1 MKAIILAR
9 VSSKEQEENNSIPA
23 QTRRLVDYAAR
34 KGLEIIETFQLVE
47 SSTKENRRQYDKMI
61 QKISASK
68 ETIALIVDTVDR
80 LQRSFR
86 ESVRLDALRKANK
99 VELHFV
105 RESLIITEKSNSA
118 DILRWDMS
126 VLFAKSYV
134 TQLTD
139 NIKRSQEEKVRNG
152 EWLSKAPFGY
162 KNVRRDGKA
171 WIVPDDN
178 APIVIEMFNKY
189 ASGSFSLR
197 ELRLWLL
204 EVYGLN
210 KSLSQIDHILDNP
223 FYAGQMRLRGVL
235 YQYCYQSLITME
247 LFDES
252 QTVKKRFN
260 KPAYKF
266 AGLPYA
272 YRGLIV
278 CGECGCRITVEKQKG
293 HTYYHCTQHKGK
305 HGAKYVREEL
315 ITSQLQSVFASISP
329 TEDQFI
335 EVTNALK
342 KAYGDNK
349 QSKELMLAKLNG
361 ELSRVVHRIE
371 RLFET
376 YLDGDIAKD
385 EYRARRNAYDTEK
398 ASIERRIESLDYS
411 LDEWY
416 GNISAIME
424 LVRDAPLL
432 FAQSSIMYQ
441 KRQLVKLLFSNL
453 ELCGKEL
460 RWKLKRPFDSMV
472 KIKGCPSWCW
482 K

>member
-23 QTRRLVDYAAR
+23 QTRRLVDYASR

-47 SSTKENRRQYDKMI
+47 SSTKENRQQYDKI
-61 QKISASK
+61 IHKISSSR
-68 ETIALIVDTVDR
+68 ETLALVADTVDR

-105 RESLIITEKSNSA
+105 RENLVVTEKSNSA

-162 KNVRRDGKA
+162 KNIRRDGKS
-171 WIVPDDN
+171 WIEPDDN

-189 ASGSFSLR
+189 ASGAFSLR
-197 ELRLWLL
+197 ELRSWLS
-204 EVYGLN
+204 ETYGIE
-210 KSLSQIDHILDNP
+210 KQVSQVDHILDNP

-235 YQYCYQSLITME
+235 HQHCYQPLITME
-247 LFDES
+247 LFEES
-252 QTVKKRFN
+252 QAVKKRFN
-260 KPAYKF
+260 RPAYKF
-266 AGLPYA
+266 AGLPYT

-278 CGECGCRITVEKQKG
+278 CAECGCRITVETQKG
-293 HTYYHCTQHKGK
+293 HTYYHCTQYKGR

-315 ITSQLQSVFASISP
+315 ITSQLQAVFASISP
-329 TEDQFI
+329 TEEQFI
-335 EVTNALK
+335 EVMDALK
-342 KAYGDNK
+342 KAYGYNK
-349 QSKELMLAKLNG
+349 QSRELMLARLNG
-361 ELSRVVHRIE
+361 ELSRVVNRTE
-371 RLFET
+371 RLFEA
-376 YLDGDIAKD
+376 YLDGDIAKE
-385 EYRARRNAYDTEK
+385 EYKAKRNAYNAER
-398 ASIERRIESLDYS
+398 ASIERRINSLDYS
-411 LDEWY
+411 IDEWY
-416 GNISAIME
+416 SNMSAIME

-432 FAQSSIMYQ
+432 FEQSSIIHQ
-441 KRQLVKLLFSNL
+441 KRQLLKLVFSNL
-453 ELCGKEL
+453 ELFGKEL